1 MKKILLLATV
11 LISLQGRA
19 QYASVDEYV
28 KKLGPLEDFNV
39 ATIADTISRKFPDKQ
54 EKARAIF
61 YWIANNIAMDPKAI
75 RSNDTKK
82 NDPVMVVQLRK
93 ATALGFATLF
103 QEMCSMANIRCLIID
118 GYVKN
123 FAEDINNKPDE
134 VNHSWNVVQLGQSPD
149 KWHYVDAA
157 KASGFLDKKMSM
169 FTKNFTSEYFFADK
183 GLFNIDHYPDNAA
196 WYLGGEQ
203 KNLSSFYALPV
214 IGQVAYAYGLGKPSP
229 LTGHIKTKNTK
240 PIQFGFQH
248 RSPQPIGS
256 ISLLIGEGNKQ
267 VKPEPMNFTDNA
279 GTVNFSFT
287 FKKADTYPVR
297 IMVDGKELLQYIVE
311 SEE

>member
-1 MKKILLLATV
+1 MKKILLLLAVVITSEV
-11 LISLQGRA
+11 HA
-19 QYASVDEYV
+19 QYSSVDEYV
-28 KKLGPLEDFNV
+28 KQLGGLENFNV
-39 ATIADTISRKFPDKQ
+39 ATIADTISRKFNAKE

-75 RSNDTKK
+75 RSNDMKK
-82 NDPVMVVQLRK
+82 NDPVIVIQLRK
-93 ATALGFATLF
+93 ATPLGFATLF
-103 QEMCSMANIRCLIID
+103 QEMCSMANIRCLIVD

-123 FAEDINNKPDE
+123 FADDINNKPDE

-157 KASGFLDKKMSM
+157 KASGFLDKKMSV

-183 GLFNIDHYPDNAA
+183 ALFNIDHYPDNSA

-203 KNLSSFYALPV
+203 KSLNAFYGLPV
-214 IGQVAYAYGLGKPSP
+214 IGQLAYAYALGKPAP
-229 LTGHIKTKNTK
+229 LTGNIKTKNTK
-240 PIQFGFQH
+240 AVQFSFSH
-248 RSPQPIGS
+248 RAPQPISS
-256 ISLLIGEGNKQ
+256 ITLVIGEGNKQ
-267 VKPEPMNFTDNA
+267 TKPEPMNFTDN
-279 GTVNFSFT
+279 GGSVSFSYT

-297 IMVDGKELLQYIVE
+297 ILVDGKELLQYIVE